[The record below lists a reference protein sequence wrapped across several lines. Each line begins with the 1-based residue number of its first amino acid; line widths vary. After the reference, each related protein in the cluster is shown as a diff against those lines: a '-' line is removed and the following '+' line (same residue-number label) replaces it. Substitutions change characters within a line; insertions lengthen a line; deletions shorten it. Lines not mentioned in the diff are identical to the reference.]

1 MGEKKK
7 RLIKPDWFKV
17 SYDSEVGSIG
27 KMMEDNSLHT
37 VCKEANCPNRG
48 ECYKKRT
55 VTFMIMG
62 NKCSRNCKFCNVT
75 NGIPTPLDP
84 MEPFNVAKSAKKLGL
99 KHVVITSVTRDDLAD
114 GGAGHF
120 AKTIEEIKRLN
131 PEVTVE
137 VLIPDLKGEDKNLDI
152 IINAK
157 PDVINHNMETIERL
171 YEKIRPEAIYNRS
184 LYVLKYIKEKDPKI
198 LTKTGI
204 MVGLGEK
211 DEEVYKV
218 MDDVLKVGCDI
229 FTIGQYLQPSRK
241 HVDVQEYVSLE
252 KFEEYRK
259 IGIQKGFRF
268 IASSPLVRSSYK
280 AAEALESKS
289 IERD

>member
-7 RLIKPDWFKV
+7 RLMKPDWFKV

-37 VCKEANCPNRG
+37 VCKEANCPKRG

-84 MEPFNVAKSAKKLGL
+84 MEPLNVAQSAKELGL

-114 GGAGHF
+114 GGASHF

-171 YEKIRPEAIYNRS
+171 YEKIRPEAIYDRS

-241 HVDVQEYVSLE
+241 HVNVQEYVSLE